1 MELNSRLASILS
13 TLLSE
18 GEMSSAQIC
27 SRLQIS
33 KRAFYYDYE
42 RLKDWLETYKLGT
55 LVLNNGICS
64 LKSAKRDA
72 LQELISAEA
81 AGYYLNSRERLVIEL
96 FYIAVHEKRG
106 VVEDLCRL
114 LKVSQNTVLSD
125 IKKNRKLLHEAGLGL
140 EYSAQTGYLFV
151 GEEFQIRSFLLQ
163 RLDEIKTIGARK
175 YLEELLSKGMGRYLK
190 EGPNYVGIMQECE
203 QIY

>member
-64 LKSAKRDA
+64 LKSAMR
-72 LQELISAEA
+72 
-81 AGYYLNSRERLVIEL
+81 
-96 FYIAVHEKRG
+96 
-106 VVEDLCRL
+106 CR
-114 LKVSQNTVLSD
+114 N
-125 IKKNRKLLHEAGLGL
+125 
-140 EYSAQTGYLFV
+140 
-151 GEEFQIRSFLLQ
+151 
-163 RLDEIKTIGARK
+163 
-175 YLEELLSKGMGRYLK
+175 
-190 EGPNYVGIMQECE
+190 
-203 QIY
+203 